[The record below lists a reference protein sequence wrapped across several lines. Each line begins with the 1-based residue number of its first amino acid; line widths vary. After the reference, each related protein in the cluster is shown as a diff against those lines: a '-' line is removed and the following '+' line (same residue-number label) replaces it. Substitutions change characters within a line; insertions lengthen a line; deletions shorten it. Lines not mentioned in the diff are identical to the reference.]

1 MYNGSFNKRF
11 LEEILHSLK
20 VLLIYNSGN
29 AIRVFW
35 AFSIKFLDRFLQQLD
50 LNDTVRKAIKLSI
63 IKSNIIQDHAYHS
76 GSKLFLNEHIIYSYT
91 CLAAARPPLSTYNS
105 FDCHL
110 QANRRNAKSVTIYV
124 GTSFP

>member
-50 LNDTVRKAIKLSI
+50 LNDMVRTLIIRKAIKLSI

-76 GSKLFLNEHIIYSYT
+76 GS
-91 CLAAARPPLSTYNS
+91 
-105 FDCHL
+105 
-110 QANRRNAKSVTIYV
+110 
-124 GTSFP
+124 